1 MGRLTGKT
9 AFITAAGQGMGRAAA
24 EAFIAEGA
32 TVIATDVKLE
42 FLEGLE
48 GAVLRQL
55 DATDPAAIKALAA
68 EFPNVDVLYNCA
80 GYVHAG
86 TVLTTDEAAWNFSF
100 SINVTAMFHT
110 IQAFLPK
117 MLERKSGS
125 IINMASVAAFKGVA
139 NRLAYGAS
147 KAAVVGLTKSVAA
160 DYVAQGIR
168 CNALCP
174 GTVDTPSLQQRMR
187 DAGDYEKGRAMFLS
201 RQPTGRLG
209 TPEELAAFAVYLAS
223 DESSF
228 TTGQAHIID
237 GGWLN

>member
-1 MGRLTGKT
+1 MGRLSGKT

-32 TVIATDVKLE
+32 TVIATDVKFEYLA
-42 FLEGLE
+42 GLE
-48 GAVLRQL
+48 GAICRQL
-55 DATDPAAIKALAA
+55 DATDPAAIAALAA
-68 EFPNVDVLYNCA
+68 EFPDVDVLYNCA

-86 TVLTTDEAAWNFSF
+86 TVLTTDTAAWNFSF
-100 SINVTAMFHT
+100 AINVTAMFHT

-125 IINMASVAAFKGVA
+125 IINMASVAAFKGVG

-160 DYVAQGIR
+160 DFVAQGIR
-168 CNALCP
+168 CNAICP
-174 GTVDTPSLQQRMR
+174 GTIETPSLQQRMR
-187 DAGDYEKGRAMFLS
+187 DTGDYEKGRAAFLA
-201 RQPTGRLG
+201 RQPQGRFG
-209 TPEELAAFAVYLAS
+209 KPEELAAFAVYLAS
-223 DESSF
+223 DESAF